1 MYRTSPVR
9 CIFFCPFL
17 EKTREKI
24 YFRAIFAT
32 KTRAISYHE
41 LVSLYTW
48 ITQCMRC
55 DRLTL
60 VIFRA
65 IGSIFASRSAPRRAR
80 FHPRPP
86 AGTSAAKS
94 RSARP
99 CCLLC
104 ASNRGISKHPPY
116 SLQNRLIQTLHRFR
130 LLPLSQPLAR
140 STAPR
145 IHPLETH
152 PPTRHKSASTA
163 SP

>member
-1 MYRTSPVR
+1 
-9 CIFFCPFL
+9 
-17 EKTREKI
+17 
-24 YFRAIFAT
+24 
-32 KTRAISYHE
+32 
-41 LVSLYTW
+41 
-48 ITQCMRC
+48 MRC

-104 ASNRGISKHPPY
+104 ASNRGISKHPRTASRNALDRPLTVY
-116 SLQNRLIQTLHRFR
+116 AFRSLTDPRQLPISALI
-130 LLPLSQPLAR
+130 R
-140 STAPR
+140 STTPQ

-152 PPTRHKSASTA
+152 PPTRHKSAPAAPPQTKNPTLSRPSPTRSTPD
-163 SP
+163 SPIVLSFFTQPPNT